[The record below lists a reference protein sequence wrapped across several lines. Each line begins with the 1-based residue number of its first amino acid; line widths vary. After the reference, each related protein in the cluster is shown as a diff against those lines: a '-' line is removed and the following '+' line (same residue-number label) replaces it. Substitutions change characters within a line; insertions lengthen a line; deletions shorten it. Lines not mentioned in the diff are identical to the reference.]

1 MSNFYKIKQEDLIGG
16 MPKGMSKGMPNSFFN
31 IPVGLLFF
39 AF

>member
-1 MSNFYKIKQEDLIGG
+1 MPNFYKMKQEDLIGG

-31 IPVGLLFF
+31 ISADLSLF